1 MNARHTKVRLPKLL
15 AIVLSILMISGTTH
29 AQAAKPNNSASKTD
43 QRLAGILNA
52 LTIAMTSEDASA
64 VREAVQQARI
74 VLGDNAGV
82 PEVPDEYLPVPATA
96 KVLTPVEARQGM
108 SPHFKRLEQLQYWKI
123 GTDPT
128 KLIGPLREPAVVI
141 ACMSAVARAKLDG
154 EDKALGL
161 ACEAGDFLI
170 WAQHQAGAGCYPFPA
185 AKSTSTARAMQAA
198 TQFLERAETAGI
210 LDKTVRNGWVYEDH
224 GDGGLQFDNGECGIA
239 MFDLFELTQDPR
251 YLDSARQAAN
261 WALTRPLCTNW
272 NYNSFSVHLL
282 AKAYDVTQEPEYRD
296 AALKKALLGVI
307 PGQLIDGPRAGRW
320 MDAHNASW
328 LG

>member
-1 MNARHTKVRLPKLL
+1 
-15 AIVLSILMISGTTH
+15 
-29 AQAAKPNNSASKTD
+29 
-43 QRLAGILNA
+43 
-52 LTIAMTSEDASA
+52 
-64 VREAVQQARI
+64 
-74 VLGDNAGV
+74 
-82 PEVPDEYLPVPATA
+82 
-96 KVLTPVEARQGM
+96 
-108 SPHFKRLEQLQYWKI
+108 
-123 GTDPT
+123 
-128 KLIGPLREPAVVI
+128 
-141 ACMSAVARAKLDG
+141 
-154 EDKALGL
+154 
-161 ACEAGDFLI
+161 
-170 WAQHQAGAGCYPFPA
+170 
-185 AKSTSTARAMQAA
+185 
-198 TQFLERAETAGI
+198 
-210 LDKTVRNGWVYEDH
+210 
-224 GDGGLQFDNGECGIA
+224 LQFDNGECGIA